1 MTTDEIR
8 ETFLEFYAS
17 RDHKR
22 LPSASLVPATF
33 DPSVLLTTAGMHPLK
48 PYFLGQEAPP
58 HPRLTSCQKCF
69 RTTDIENV
77 GNTARHLTFFEMLG
91 NFSIGDYFKKGAAE
105 FAWELS
111 IQGFGFKPE
120 DIWITVFE
128 GDDELGLG
136 PDQEAID
143 AWLEIGVPRERI
155 VACNREENFWQAG
168 PTGPCGPCSELYLD
182 RGVEYGKE
190 DDLPGGENERFLEYW
205 NLVFM
210 QFNQDPVNTLTPL
223 PAQNIDTGLGLNRMA
238 LIQQGAETIFETDQ
252 FIPLI
257 ELGRELAQKEVD
269 ERALRILA
277 DHSRAATFLI
287 ADGVVP
293 SNEDRGYILRRIMRR
308 AIQQGHRIGI
318 EGDEGLFLPLFVDR
332 VIEVM
337 GKGYPQIVAERD
349 NIQRWV
355 KAEEEGFGRTLEQ
368 GTKLLHEVIEQ
379 SRESGAI
386 PAADAFK
393 LHDTFGFPF
402 EVTRELA
409 LEEGLEVDTTGF
421 DELMEQQRA
430 RARGGRAQATDGEGL
445 REGALELVR
454 QSDFETEFVGYETT
468 EQHTAVGEVTE
479 VAGQL
484 LVRLVESP
492 FYATGGGQVSDG
504 GELACDSGDCRAVVT
519 DVLRLGNDQALVV
532 DVQQGELHDGERV
545 VARVDRAARHATQ
558 ANHTATHLLHA
569 ALREALGPHVRQAG
583 SYVGPDKLRFDFTHG
598 DRLAPEE
605 VKAVEDR
612 VNEWILRNDPVRPQ
626 TTTLAEAQE
635 LGAMALF
642 GEKYGDIVRMV
653 EIGDGEYSRELCG
666 GTHVRA
672 TAEIGVFKI
681 TSEGS
686 SAANVRRI
694 EAITGPEAVKLLREE
709 DRLLREGASA
719 LKTQPE
725 RLPEAIAALQA
736 KAKQAAKAQ
745 AAGGGADEAALV
757 GKATDIAGASVVA
770 EALDGVGPKDLMD
783 VADRVKGKLGE
794 QGAVVLGAVNDG
806 KVSLVVAVAP
816 ALIERGVK
824 AGAIVKEAAQV
835 VGGGG
840 GGRDTIAQ
848 AGGKDAAKLPDALTA
863 AKAAIERALS

>member
-8 ETFLEFYAS
+8 ETYLAFYAS

-48 PYFLGQEAPP
+48 PYFLGQETPP
-58 HPRLTSCQKCF
+58 HHRLTSCQKCF

-91 NFSIGDYFKKGAAE
+91 NFSMGDYFKQGAAE

-143 AWLEIGVPRERI
+143 AWLAIGVPRERI
-155 VACNREENFWQAG
+155 VECPRSENFWQAG

-182 RGVEYGKE
+182 RGLAYGKE

-210 QFNQDPVNTLTPL
+210 QYNQDPVNTLNPL

-238 LIQQGAETIFETDQ
+238 LIQQGVETIFETDH
-252 FIPLI
+252 FVPLI
-257 ELGRELAQKEVD
+257 DLGRELAQKEPD
-269 ERALRILA
+269 DRALRILA
-277 DHSRAATFLI
+277 DHARAMTFLI
-287 ADGVVP
+287 TDGVVP
-293 SNEDRGYILRRIMRR
+293 SNEDRGYILRRVMRR

-318 EGDEGLFLPLFVDR
+318 EGEDGLFLPLYVDR
-332 VIEVM
+332 VIEIM
-337 GKGYPQIVAERD
+337 GAGYPEIAKERD

-368 GTKLLHEVIEQ
+368 GTKLLEEVIER
-379 SRESGAI
+379 SRETGAI
-386 PAADAFK
+386 PATDAFK

-430 RARGGRAQATDGEGL
+430 RARGGRAQATDAEGL
-445 REGALELVR
+445 REQALELVR
-454 QSDFETEFVGYETT
+454 QSDFETEFVGYQTT
-468 EQHTAVGEVTE
+468 EQHTAVGEIAE

-492 FYATGGGQVSDG
+492 FYATGGGQVSDS
-504 GELACDSGDCRAVVT
+504 GEIACEGGDCRAVVT

-532 DVQQGELHDGERV
+532 DVQQGELKDGERV
-545 VARVDRAARHATQ
+545 TATVDRAARHATQ

-569 ALREALGPHVRQAG
+569 ALREALGTHVRQAG

-598 DRLAPEE
+598 DRLSPDE

-653 EIGDGEYSRELCG
+653 EIGGGEYSRELCG
-666 GTHVRA
+666 GTHVHA

-694 EAITGPEAVKLLREE
+694 EAITGPEAVSLLREE

-725 RLPEAIAALQA
+725 RVPEAIVALQA

-745 AAGGGADEAALV
+745 AAGGGADEAALA
-757 GKATDIAGASVVA
+757 GKANDIEGASVVA
-770 EALDGVGPKDLMD
+770 EIVEGIEPKQLMD

-794 QGAVVLGAVNDG
+794 QGAVVLGAAAEG
-806 KVSLVVAVAP
+806 KVSLVVAVSP
-816 ALIERGVK
+816 ALVERGVK

-848 AGGKDAAKLPDALTA
+848 AGGRDAAKLPEALAA
-863 AKAAIERALS
+863 AKAAIERALQ

>member
-58 HPRLTSCQKCF
+58 HQRLTSCQKCF

-111 IQGFGFKPE
+111 IQGFGFNPE
-120 DIWITVFE
+120 HIWITVFE

-155 VACNREENFWQAG
+155 VECPRSENFWQAG

-182 RGVEYGKE
+182 RGVEYGKP

-210 QFNQDPVNTLTPL
+210 QFNQEPVNTLTPL

-238 LIQQGAETIFETDQ
+238 LIQQGVETIFETDQ
-252 FIPLI
+252 FVPLI
-257 ELGRELAQKEVD
+257 ELGRELAQKDVD

-318 EGDEGLFLPLFVDR
+318 EGENGLFLPLFVDR
-332 VIEVM
+332 VIEIM
-337 GKGYPQIVAERD
+337 GKGYPEITGERE
-349 NIQRWV
+349 NILRWV

-368 GTKLLHEVIEQ
+368 GTKLLHEVIER
-379 SRESGAI
+379 SRETGAI
-386 PAADAFK
+386 PAVDAFK

-445 REGALELVR
+445 RDRALDLVR
-454 QSDFETEFVGYETT
+454 ATDFETEFVGYETT
-468 EQHTAVGEVTE
+468 EQHTAVGAVDEVD
-479 VAGQL
+479 GQTI
-484 LVRLVESP
+484 VRLVESP
-492 FYATGGGQVSDG
+492 FYATGGGQVSDV
-504 GELACDSGDCRAVVT
+504 GEIACDGGDCRAKVV

-532 DVQQGELHDGERV
+532 DIVEGALKDGERV
-545 VARVDRAARHATQ
+545 TARVDRAARHATQ
-558 ANHTATHLLHA
+558 CNHTATHLLHA
-569 ALREALGPHVRQAG
+569 ALRERLGTHVRQAG

-598 DRLAPEE
+598 ERLSPEE
-605 VKAVEDR
+605 LKDVEDR
-612 VNEWILRNDPVRPQ
+612 VNGWILRNDPVRPQ
-626 TTTLAEAQE
+626 TTTLEEAQK

-653 EIGDGEYSRELCG
+653 EVGDGDYSRELCG

-694 EAITGPEAVKLLREE
+694 EAITGPEAVALLREE
-709 DRLLREGASA
+709 DRLLRESASA
-719 LKTQPE
+719 LRTQTE
-725 RLPEAIAALQA
+725 RVPDAIVALQQ
-736 KAKQAAKAQ
+736 KAKDAAKTK
-745 AAGGGADEAALV
+745 AAGGGADEAALAA
-757 GKATDIAGASVVA
+757 KATEIGGAPVVA
-770 EALDGVGPKDLMD
+770 EVVEGVEPKQLMD
-783 VADRVKGKLGE
+783 VADRVKGKLGD
-794 QGAVVLGAVNDG
+794 GVVVLGTANEG

-816 ALIERGVK
+816 ALVERGVK

-848 AGGKDAAKLPDALTA
+848 AGGKDAEKLPEALVA
-863 AKAAIERALS
+863 AKAAIERALA